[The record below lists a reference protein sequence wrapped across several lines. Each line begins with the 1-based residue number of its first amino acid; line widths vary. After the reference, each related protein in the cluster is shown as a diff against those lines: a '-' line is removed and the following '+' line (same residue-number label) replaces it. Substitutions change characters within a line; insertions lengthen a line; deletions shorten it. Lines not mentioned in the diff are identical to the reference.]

1 MRHAARFSILAVSS
15 GITGLFA
22 IGYPAEVRA
31 QTQTIFC
38 PATFSP
44 QSATVPANSP
54 VFLSNGSCTNGSDGA
69 FSGAALASQALS
81 ELSQTTTQTNTKEIG
96 KAVVERREQE
106 RERMRR
112 PVRPAREVAP
122 EEQERERVR
131 RPVRPARELPPEKPT
146 AKEPLLP
153 LPIEPAVRFGTW
165 TQVYGDYQKRDA
177 AGPGVLNCCI
187 VGNLPFNGNQPALA
201 LNIDSRTSTVGFV
214 AGADFAAQ
222 GLFSGFIAGVT
233 AGYTSSEMKLNTS
246 ASLSPIQSAGF
257 IAANGPNLVGT
268 GVSHLSATVSGPTV
282 GAYATYFSEGF
293 STDVTAKFDF
303 LTVNETFSDLL
314 ATTQSGNNNQPPPTF
329 LPFSGAGSVN
339 LLNST
344 VVGNLNYRFDLY
356 PNFWMEPTIGF
367 AYTHSSYGSGAA
379 QLGLADGNLVR
390 LQGGARFGTSI
401 LLSNGVLMT
410 PILTGLAYNDVVVQ
424 GGVLPSFGFSAATGV
439 GSVNPQLQGTN
450 LLAQSDQYFMRGE
463 GIFAL
468 NFDFGYG
475 ISSFVLG
482 DVYGG
487 AHLFGAGGRG
497 GLRYQW

>member
-1 MRHAARFSILAVSS
+1 
-15 GITGLFA
+15 
-22 IGYPAEVRA
+22 
-31 QTQTIFC
+31 
-38 PATFSP
+38 
-44 QSATVPANSP
+44 
-54 VFLSNGSCTNGSDGA
+54 
-69 FSGAALASQALS
+69 
-81 ELSQTTTQTNTKEIG
+81 
-96 KAVVERREQE
+96 
-106 RERMRR
+106 
-112 PVRPAREVAP
+112 
-122 EEQERERVR
+122 
-131 RPVRPARELPPEKPT
+131 
-146 AKEPLLP
+146 
-153 LPIEPAVRFGTW
+153 
-165 TQVYGDYQKRDA
+165 
-177 AGPGVLNCCI
+177 
-187 VGNLPFNGNQPALA
+187 
-201 LNIDSRTSTVGFV
+201 V

-246 ASLSPIQSAGF
+246 ATPVATAGVP
-257 IAANGPNLVGT
+257 AGLVGT

-282 GAYATYFSEGF
+282 GAYATYFSAGF

-303 LTVNETFSDLL
+303 LTVNETFNDLL
-314 ATTQSGNNNQPPPTF
+314 ATTQSGNNNPPPTPPPTF
-329 LPFSGAGSVN
+329 LALSGAGSVN

-356 PNFWMEPTIGF
+356 PNFWMEPTVGF

-424 GGVLPSFGFSAATGV
+424 GGVLPAFGFQAGNVPV
-439 GSVNPQLQGTN
+439 GSVNPQLQGN
-450 LLAQSDQYFMRGE
+450 SLLAQSDQGFMRGE

-475 ISSFVLG
+475 MSSFVLG

-497 GLRYQW
+497 GIRYQW